1 MGMITDRDLQRVLMS
16 SSHNNRAK
24 TMDLRNRKDG
34 IERKEEREW
43 ESNSDGQKL
52 GQVLSTTAL
61 DSRGNLNRN
70 PYC

>member
-1 MGMITDRDLQRVLMS
+1 MTDRDLQRVLIS
-16 SSHNNRAK
+16 SSHNDRAK
-24 TMDLRNRKDG
+24 SIDLPSRKNG
-34 IERKEEREW
+34 IERKEEIEL

-52 GQVLSTTAL
+52 AWIPVTTAL